1 MSSTFKQALVLA
13 FGGLTFVFI
22 VSRLARRR
30 LLTTRYAF
38 GWMGVGIAVT
48 LAAAVMPFIGDVG
61 RLADMSPTGVLL
73 AVSTLILLAI
83 SVQLSISVSMLQE
96 RLRTMA
102 ETQAL
107 LARQLDDLAKEMP

>member
-1 MSSTFKQALVLA
+1 
-13 FGGLTFVFI
+13 
-22 VSRLARRR
+22 
-30 LLTTRYAF
+30 
-38 GWMGVGIAVT
+38 
-48 LAAAVMPFIGDVG
+48 
-61 RLADMSPTGVLL
+61 
-73 AVSTLILLAI
+73 LILLAI